1 MSGKID
7 YINDLK
13 EKNLFQ
19 KGIEMGIVN
28 KNWIYW
34 VEVYETY
41 QDELIKGGK
50 KKDIIYNVSQKC
62 NLSEPRIYQ
71 VLSFFQ

>member
-13 EKNLFQ
+13 QKNLFQ

-34 VEVYETY
+34 IEVYQTY

-50 KKDIIYNVSQKC
+50 KSDIIYNVSQKC

>member
-1 MSGKID
+1 MSGKMD

-13 EKNLFQ
+13 QKNLFQ

-28 KNWIYW
+28 KNWVYW

-41 QDELIKGGK
+41 QDELSKGGK
-50 KKDIIYNVSQKC
+50 KSDIIYNVSQKC

-71 VLSFFQ
+71 VLSFFK

>member
-1 MSGKID
+1 MSGKIE

-28 KNWIYW
+28 KNWVYW

-41 QDELIKGGK
+41 QDELVKGGK

>member
-1 MSGKID
+1 MSQKID
-7 YINDLK
+7 YIRELK
-13 EKNLFQ
+13 DNNLFD
-19 KGIEMGIVN
+19 KGIEMGIIN

-34 VEVYETY
+34 IEVYNTY
-41 QDELIKGGK
+41 QKELLKGGK
-50 KKDIIYNVSQKC
+50 KGDIIYNVSEKC

>member
-7 YINDLK
+7 YIKELK

-28 KNWIYW
+28 KNWVYW

-41 QDELIKGGK
+41 HNELIKGGK

>member
-1 MSGKID
+1 MSGKIE
-7 YINDLK
+7 YINELK

-19 KGIEMGIVN
+19 EGIEMGIIN

-34 VEVYETY
+34 IEVHETY
-41 QDELIKGGK
+41 HNELLKGGK
-50 KKDIIYNVSQKC
+50 KGDIIYNVGQKC

-71 VLSFFQ
+71 ILSFFQ

>member
-13 EKNLFQ
+13 QKNLFQ

-28 KNWIYW
+28 KNWVYW

-41 QDELIKGGK
+41 HHELSKGGK
-50 KKDIIYNVSQKC
+50 KSDIIYNVSQKC

-71 VLSFFQ
+71 VLSFFK

>member
-7 YINDLK
+7 FINDLK
-13 EKNLFQ
+13 EKNLFN
-19 KGIEMGIVN
+19 KGIELGIVN

-41 QDELIKGGK
+41 QNELIKGGK

>member
-7 YINDLK
+7 YIKELK

-28 KNWIYW
+28 KNWVYW

-41 QDELIKGGK
+41 QDELLKGGK

>member
-13 EKNLFQ
+13 QKNMFQ

-28 KNWIYW
+28 KNWVYW
-34 VEVYETY
+34 VEVYEAY
-41 QDELIKGGK
+41 QHELSKGGK
-50 KKDIIYNVSQKC
+50 KSDIIYNVSQKC

-71 VLSFFQ
+71 VLSFFK

>member
-7 YINDLK
+7 YINQLK
-13 EKNLFQ
+13 ENNLFN
-19 KGIEMGIVN
+19 KGIEMGIIN
-28 KNWIYW
+28 NNWIYW
-34 VEVYETY
+34 IEVYETY
-41 QDELIKGGK
+41 HKELSKGGK

-71 VLSFFQ
+71 VLAFFQ

>member
-7 YINDLK
+7 FINDLK
-13 EKNLFQ
+13 QKNLFN
-19 KGIEMGIVN
+19 KGIELGIVN
-28 KNWIYW
+28 KNWVYW

-41 QDELIKGGK
+41 QNELIKGGK

>member
-1 MSGKID
+1 MSGKIE
-7 YINDLK
+7 YINQLK

-19 KGIEMGIVN
+19 EGVEMKIIN
-28 KNWIYW
+28 KNWVYW

-41 QDELIKGGK
+41 QNELLKGGK

>member
-7 YINDLK
+7 FINDLK
-13 EKNLFQ
+13 QKNLFN
-19 KGIEMGIVN
+19 KGIELGIVN

-41 QDELIKGGK
+41 QNELIKGGK